1 MQVILSNWSVN
12 VQSIKCLF
20 CSTLVPTMLQK
31 DNSTT
36 KWMDGIKQGVKI
48 EMTNKQVA
56 YIL

>member
-1 MQVILSNWSVN
+1 MILSNWSVN

-20 CSTLVPTMLQK
+20 CSTLVPTMLEK